1 MAPGQGK
8 FCVAWMADN
17 LIQRKWSTLAFVA
30 FIACTGIKKSH
41 FKGQFEINA
50 TKPLTVLW
58 YKIHIYNLHHSAFKL
73 SAFQE
78 SYPNIFFFS
87 VLSIQ

>member
-17 LIQRKWSTLAFVA
+17 LIQWKWSTLAFVA
-30 FIACTGIKKSH
+30 FIACTGIKKSL
-41 FKGQFEINA
+41 QINA
-50 TKPLTVLW
+50 TKPLTVFW

-73 SAFQE
+73 SVFQE
-78 SYPNIFFFS
+78 R
-87 VLSIQ
+87 